1 MWSSKNFIQK
11 FVSNEQGGEVMRRR
25 NANDKSIFI
34 EEVMQD
40 MGVSRNFIINAIE
53 QGKFPGIVVTNENG
67 RRSVH
72 IPRKA
77 YEEYMNHF
85 TTK

>member
-1 MWSSKNFIQK
+1 MKRS
-11 FVSNEQGGEVMRRR
+11 
-25 NANDKSIFI
+25 NANENSIFI
-34 EEVMQD
+34 EDVMAE

-53 QGKFPGIVVTNENG
+53 QGKFPGIVVTSKNG

-85 TTK
+85 K